1 MFDMCNDFKLEYL
14 QNFNGFDKLNL
25 IRGNKKIIDIINF
38 CGNKHMYDSM
48 EKKPNEGGVDKS
60 HYFNIH
66 HSPEQYLALE
76 SHLQQYITQNNI
88 I

>member
-1 MFDMCNDFKLEYL
+1 MRVTDYNINEISNCKLGKYL

-48 EKKPNEGGVDKS
+48 EKKPNEGVVDKS

-66 HSPEQYLALE
+66 HSPEQYL
-76 SHLQQYITQNNI
+76 
-88 I
+88 